1 MTTVT
6 ELIRK
11 RRAIFPK
18 TYLPG
23 KPIDASFIQEI
34 LENANH
40 APTHKRTEPWR
51 FQVFHS
57 EESRQALG
65 NMLSGFFQKNSFVFI
80 QFFVAILIIWL
91 AQISIA
97 NAQNNARAL
106 PTAGQ
111 VVAGTAV
118 ITQSGLQTQVN
129 QSSQMSVS

>member
-1 MTTVT
+1 MTTAT
-6 ELIRK
+6 ELIRN

-23 KPIDASFIQEI
+23 KAIEASFIQEL

-65 NMLSGFFQKNSFVFI
+65 SMLSGFFKKIPPLN
-80 QFFVAILIIWL
+80 FF
-91 AQISIA
+91 
-97 NAQNNARAL
+97 
-106 PTAGQ
+106 PKKK
-111 VVAGTAV
+111 
-118 ITQSGLQTQVN
+118 
-129 QSSQMSVS
+129 